1 MTSDQLTI
9 YLQDHHAGA
18 RFGGAL
24 AKRAAGQNEGTE
36 YADFLARLADDIEE
50 DRRALEAIMAR
61 CEVASDR
68 IKDAGAWTME
78 KVGRLK
84 LNGHL
89 FDYAPLSRV
98 LELEGL
104 MGGVRGKLALWHALL
119 EICEVDDRLDATQLR
134 ELEGRAEAQ
143 LAGLREQHA
152 RAAREAL
159 VTS

>member
-1 MTSDQLTI
+1 VTSDPLTI

-18 RFGGAL
+18 RFGGEL
-24 AKRAAGQNEGTE
+24 ARRSAGANEGTE
-36 YADFLARLADDIEE
+36 YGEFLARLANEIEE
-50 DRRALEAIMAR
+50 DRRSLEAIMER
-61 CEVASDR
+61 CDVGTDR
-68 IKDAGAWTME
+68 LKDAGAWTME
-78 KVGRLK
+78 KLGRLK

-104 MGGVRGKLALWHALL
+104 MGGVRGKLALWHALIEL
-119 EICEVDDRLDATQLR
+119 CPADERLDAA
-134 ELEGRAEAQ
+134 ELEGLARQAEAQ